1 LEKNNLNIMKTFYL
15 FIISILFCT
24 AATAQADF
32 AKYVTT
38 AKTSY
43 AKPDLEDTRYNLML
57 ALQQLDMKVGQ
68 EILKVLPEKIDTISA
83 QKKNDNVAANSAGFI
98 GTTIHRDYGSLQTNK
113 LEVDIVSNSPLVA
126 SLNAWLN
133 NPMFAQMSGRKAMKV
148 DGYKGSY
155 TYELSESTDAAGN
168 TVKIPRSEMQIPIF
182 SSLITVKCDFMTEDQ
197 FVKALNTIP
206 VSKIAE
212 MLK

>member
-1 LEKNNLNIMKTFYL
+1 MIVMKPIAIIF
-15 FIISILFCT
+15 ISIFFCHGSFG
-24 AATAQADF
+24 QADF
-32 AKYVTT
+32 SKYIAT
-38 AKTSY
+38 AKTSF

-68 EILKVLPEKIDTISA
+68 EILKILPDKMDSLSA
-83 QKKNDNVAANSAGFI
+83 QKGKDNVMANTAGFI
-98 GTTIHRDYGSLQTNK
+98 GTTIHREYGLTQKNK
-113 LEVDIVSNSPLVA
+113 VDVDIVSNSPLVA

-133 NPMFAQMSGRKAMKV
+133 NPMFASMGGRKSMKV

-168 TVKIPRSEMQIPIF
+168 AIKTSRSEMQIPIF
-182 SSLITVKCDFMTEDQ
+182 SSLVTVKCDNMKEDD
-197 FVKALNTIP
+197 FIKMLNTVP